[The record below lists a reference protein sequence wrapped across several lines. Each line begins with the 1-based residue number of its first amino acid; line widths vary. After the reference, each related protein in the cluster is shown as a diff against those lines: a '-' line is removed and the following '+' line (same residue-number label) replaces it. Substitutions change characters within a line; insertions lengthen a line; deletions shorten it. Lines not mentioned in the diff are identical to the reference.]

1 MFVKKIQ
8 LQNFRNIHQLNLSFE
23 KPITILYGDNGQGKT
38 NIVESIYLLSNTTS
52 FRTSYVKE
60 MINNNS
66 DYSSVVAKVVNS
78 KKTDKCQITLK
89 KNGKAVYLNDVV
101 VSKLSEYLGKVNT
114 VCFSPEDVSL
124 FKDSPSIRR
133 RFLDKELSGLFPIY
147 IKQLIAF
154 KNTLEQRNALLKD
167 KIDETLL
174 SVIDDKLVETSYDV
188 FKRRKWLIDK
198 LQVFATNIYKS
209 ITNEDQKIRIE
220 YYSFLNEV
228 GKEQYLEKALKLYK
242 NTFKKDVEKMYTNIG
257 VHKDDFK
264 VFLNDL
270 EIDMYASQ
278 GQQRLISLCMKLAV
292 AEIISKANKEEPII
306 ILDDAFS
313 ELDANKKQKLLE
325 YVINKN
331 QVFITCTDYKNIIQK
346 NVHPNIMLINIKD
359 GKVLERSLV

>member
-1 MFVKKIQ
+1 MCRV
-8 LQNFRNIHQLNLSFE
+8 
-23 KPITILYGDNGQGKT
+23 
-38 NIVESIYLLSNTTS
+38 
-52 FRTSYVKE
+52 
-60 MINNNS
+60 
-66 DYSSVVAKVVNS
+66 
-78 KKTDKCQITLK
+78 
-89 KNGKAVYLNDVV
+89 
-101 VSKLSEYLGKVNT
+101 
-114 VCFSPEDVSL
+114 
-124 FKDSPSIRR
+124 
-133 RFLDKELSGLFPIY
+133 
-147 IKQLIAF
+147 
-154 KNTLEQRNALLKD
+154 
-167 KIDETLL
+167 
-174 SVIDDKLVETSYDV
+174 
-188 FKRRKWLIDK
+188 
-198 LQVFATNIYKS
+198 
-209 ITNEDQKIRIE
+209 
-220 YYSFLNEV
+220 EV

-242 NTFKKDVEKMYTNIG
+242 NAFKKDVEKMYTNIG